1 MDKDDYLLL
10 SDSDEAFDTKIA
22 VGVIFASVR
31 RHAVRCEVDFI
42 FIKQHFVNDKLPV
55 TMEKVGVTEK
65 KNWDYSDAGGSDYLV
80 LSFARIT
87 KVILAKALVF
97 IKE

>member
-1 MDKDDYLLL
+1 MDKNDYLLL

-31 RHAVRCEVDFI
+31 RHAVRCEVEFI
-42 FIKQHFVNDKLPV
+42 FIKQHFVNDKH
-55 TMEKVGVTEK
+55 MEKVGVTEK
-65 KNWDYSDAGGSDYLV
+65 KNWNYSDAGGSDYLV